1 MSYYYF
7 TFERENL
14 NSASSL
20 QKELN
25 SIQKEL
31 ERRYHGTEFVQMI
44 GNLHDKAYLIFK
56 IDD

>member
-14 NSASSL
+14 NSASNL

-25 SIQKEL
+25 LIQVEL
-31 ERRYHGTEFVQMI
+31 DRKYHGPEFVQMI

-56 IDD
+56 IED